1 MNDPLGMMHSTVLLK
16 YSIRDYFSC
25 RFLCK
30 QMREFWSIF
39 IFKWKFKWHYA
50 KITTTELYLLMLS
63 ILIHLTIFIFEMMQK
78 RILRPPL
85 SPFFDAENVLFT
97 GKSFSEALLFVEH
110 GENMLC
116 TKIVLSVRNHFCTQ
130 YVLPMFYKKK
140 SVWQR
145 FTCNSNSFYL
155 EKQVV

>member
-1 MNDPLGMMHSTVLLK
+1 MSARICITAFWILSIFHRVRVTTFPICSKNSRTDVCKPHLQYGDLDCYCGLSIVYLGMMHSTVLLK

-30 QMREFWSIF
+30 QIREFWSIF

-78 RILRPPL
+78 RILRPPIVPTFL
-85 SPFFDAENVLFT
+85 MLKIKTSYVFNVLFT
-97 GKSFSEALLFVEH
+97 
-110 GENMLC
+110 
-116 TKIVLSVRNHFCTQ
+116 
-130 YVLPMFYKKK
+130 
-140 SVWQR
+140 
-145 FTCNSNSFYL
+145 
-155 EKQVV
+155 